1 MNESTFQYFHEN
13 LRSYSLFAKHKIFF
27 LDIPIVHY
35 IVLKM
40 SSYHPVINI
49 DLTNMFILCFRMGVP
64 GCQPLGLGQQLS
76 RVALRAGV
84 P

>member
-1 MNESTFQYFHEN
+1 MKASTFQYFHEN

-35 IVLKM
+35 IALKM
-40 SSYHPVINI
+40 NSYRPVINI

-64 GCQPLGLGQQLS
+64 GGQSLGLGQQLS
-76 RVALRAGV
+76 RVALRARG